1 MKLIAAASASLA
13 ALAGVGVSLWPQ
25 TCTSTPPRHWLTPLE
40 VEARLRESGLK
51 LQSLRTGDDRCF
63 AVVARD
69 RQGRLRD
76 LVVNPAD
83 GMIVREAE
91 RG

>member
-1 MKLIAAASASLA
+1 MKLLAAAGLTLA
-13 ALAGVGVSLWPQ
+13 ALLGAGIAFWPD

-51 LQSLRTGDDRCF
+51 LQSLRTGEDRCF
-63 AVVARD
+63 SVVVRD
-69 RQGRLRD
+69 RQGLLRD

-83 GMIVREAE
+83 GAIVRDAE
-91 RG
+91 GG